1 MRTHT
6 TNTDIRVIAKMH
18 RNGFSVKEIVKTLK
32 IDGREVQKIIK
43 VKCGTPAEVEVET
56 EVEVEAA
63 PAGKPTPVQKR
74 VAQKKAAKKKAAVDP
89 IS

>member
-32 IDGREVQKIIK
+32 IDGREVQKIIN
-43 VKCGTPAEVEVET
+43 VKCGTPAEVET